1 MLKFKQHTSNIL
13 SPQEPSSRIKLD
25 KNQYDYQS
33 QQIFQLSLKKKVGI
47 TLILILILSAF
58 SYTLFALDHQKKLNN
73 SFFSQKI
80 TKINNSSIPNQI
92 LYTDSQGIRVTGNQL
107 RKDGSLFIPHGFNMV
122 GVLSPPGCTNAIGT
136 TARNHFGQAEMNAAK
151 QWHANILR
159 FQVSQ
164 TGLSTT
170 NSSKLSQYITQI
182 EHSVALARSNGF
194 VVILSMQDQG
204 ISCGKAHPLPNA
216 ATVTAW
222 NNLAPHFA
230 KDPYVI
236 FELFNEP
243 QNDTTTN
250 GWDQWLNGG
259 NLPLANDGTTSVGH
273 QTLVTDIRS
282 LGANNVIIADG
293 AGFAEKLQGI
303 PMLQDIRSGR
313 GIAYAVHPY
322 TYTEKSEQTAWNTR
336 FGYLTATVPVIATEW
351 HYKLNQCG
359 TKAQTLAP
367 TFLSYLQSHHI
378 GILAHA
384 FDVPGFIIT
393 GWSWAPTTCGA
404 SGSGPGSLIK
414 NFFLSN

>member
-1 MLKFKQHTSNIL
+1 MRENQQETSSDLSQTESSSEIKFNEPNNNHQTQKFSPTS
-13 SPQEPSSRIKLD
+13 
-25 KNQYDYQS
+25 
-33 QQIFQLSLKKKVGI
+33 KKKIAGI
-47 TLILILILSAF
+47 ALLLVLIISAF
-58 SYTLFALDHQKKLNN
+58 SYLLFTLDHQQKFTMQ
-73 SFFSQKI
+73 SSSQKTTQTNI
-80 TKINNSSIPNQI
+80 SSIPNQGT
-92 LYTDSQGIRVTGNQL
+92 YTASQGMRVTKNQL
-107 RKDGSLFIPHGFNMV
+107 RKDGSLFIPHGFNMI
-122 GVLSPPGCTNAIGT
+122 GVLAPPGCNQRLSIIAKE
-136 TARNHFGQAEMNAAK
+136 HFGQTEMTAAK

-159 FQVSQ
+159 FQISQ
-164 TGLSTT
+164 SGLSTT

-182 EHSVALARSNGF
+182 EHSVSLARANGF
-194 VVILSMQDQG
+194 VVILSMQDQHLGCG
-204 ISCGKAHPLPNA
+204 IAHPLPNA

-222 NNLAPHFA
+222 QHIAPHFA
-230 KDPYVI
+230 KDPYVM

-243 QNDTTTN
+243 QNNTTTI
-250 GWDQWLNGG
+250 GWNQWLNGG
-259 NLPLANDGTTSVGH
+259 STPLSNYGSHSIGQ
-273 QTLVTDIRS
+273 QTLLNDIRTT
-282 LGANNVIIADG
+282 GANNVVIADG
-293 AGFAEKLQGI
+293 AGFAEELQGI

-404 SGSGPGSLIK
+404 SGNGPGSLIK